1 MPISDQNE
9 CLILDTHVWIWL
21 MEGNPCLNATVRT
34 RIQHAV
40 TETSLQVSAISVWEI
55 ALLESKGRIAF
66 SEECRIWVQRALAA
80 PGIELTPLTPDIAI
94 ESTRLPSTF
103 HGDPADRI
111 IAATARACGGT
122 LVTADKAIL
131 NYAKQGHL
139 RVLAAR

>member
-1 MPISDQNE
+1 
-9 CLILDTHVWIWL
+9 

-40 TETSLQVSAISVWEI
+40 AETSLQVSAISVWEI
-55 ALLESKGRIAF
+55 ALLESKGRITF
-66 SEECRIWVQRALAA
+66 NEECRLWVQRALAA
-80 PGIELTPLTPDIAI
+80 PGIALAPLTPDIAI